1 MTQTAV
7 SPKIEYI
14 DVPAVTET
22 FADTVQD
29 MVFDGQT
36 FRIQLCV
43 TRMDEPNG
51 TEGGVTGKRYTACR
65 VVLSPSAALDLSNKL
80 GRVLAAMLKQGAA
93 RKNGQQPQPEAK
105 AN

>member
-1 MTQTAV
+1 MAQNAA
-7 SPKIEYI
+7 PKIEYV

-43 TRMDEPNG
+43 TRMDEPTG
-51 TEGGVTGKRYTACR
+51 AEGEVTGKRYTACR
-65 VVLSPSAALDLSNKL
+65 VVLTPKAALDLSSKL
-80 GRVLAAMLKQGAA
+80 GRVLAAMMKQGLAKVPQQAA
-93 RKNGQQPQPEAK
+93 AGSA
-105 AN
+105 